1 MCIPISSGGIS
12 SMFGG
17 CERVNAGFLKD
28 IFFSSFVQNCLYYFS
43 FGFYKKRLPA
53 TEEPREAQ
61 NGEQERDLYKDQKS
75 SINLE
80 MQLKGVQTK
89 DSNQEGKEP
98 AAVGKMNSAY
108 RKHEVNNSTKKK
120 VLNKVPEVITEVL
133 NEERQQ
139 DFHPSQQG
147 SENLKMQPK
156 GEQVKDSNQ
165 EGKESVAVGKIIRAY
180 KKHRINNSIREK
192 VLNKVPV
199 AITKKEKAA
208 IDPHQLQ
215 KVIFLQGQIKK
226 FLEKKEEQKAVEM
239 PVFFINQSNYDI
251 KNDEAYASS
260 KHKKSEMKTK
270 EKENQIKELRL
281 KRKELNNKYRAVVEE
296 KKRKMRV
303 ISMVERPDK
312 NWKKTCLNG
321 VKVDAITAVLVDMD
335 IFSDRENVPNGVSY
349 YKNLGEKQFSLD
361 TGSGKKDSYTAP
373 KWFIEKTINEDKEKY
388 CKSEEQKKE
397 LDCKYRVAFKKF
409 NKNALECK
417 KYRKE
422 LEKLD
427 KISRKEFILEC
438 CLLLKE

>member
-1 MCIPISSGGIS
+1 MSGKSNRKISSILLISSGGIS

-17 CERVNAGFLKD
+17 CERVNAGFLED
-28 IFFSSFVQNCLYYFS
+28 IFFSSFVQNIFCWLS
-43 FGFYKKRLPA
+43 FGFYKKRFPA
-53 TEEPREAQ
+53 IEEPRKA
-61 NGEQERDLYKDQKS
+61 S
-75 SINLE
+75 
-80 MQLKGVQTK
+80 
-89 DSNQEGKEP
+89 
-98 AAVGKMNSAY
+98 
-108 RKHEVNNSTKKK
+108 
-120 VLNKVPEVITEVL
+120 

-139 DFHPSQQG
+139 DFYLSQQG

-156 GEQVKDSNQ
+156 GEQVKDFNQ
-165 EGKESVAVGKIIRAY
+165 EGKELVAVGKIIRAY
-180 KKHRINNSIREK
+180 KKHRINNSIKEK
-192 VLNKVPV
+192 VLNKVPGL
-199 AITKKEKAA
+199 ITKERKSPE
-208 IDPHQLQ
+208 ISLVQLQ
-215 KVIFLQGQIKK
+215 IRT
-226 FLEKKEEQKAVEM
+226 FLEKKENQKAVEK
-239 PVFFINQSNYDI
+239 PVIFINQDNYDI

-260 KHKKSEMKTK
+260 KRKKSEMKAK
-270 EKENQIKELRL
+270 EKENQIKELQL
-281 KRKELNNKYRAVVEE
+281 KLEELNNKYRAVVEE

-321 VKVDAITAVLVDMD
+321 VKLQAITDGLVDMD

-349 YKNLGEKQFSLD
+349 YKNLGKKQFSLD
-361 TGSGKKDSYTAP
+361 AGSGEKDSYTAP

-427 KISRKEFILEC
+427 KISRKEFILEAKKKIDENNKIIKKLEKAIKDINSKIEKIRSKKNVEEDLLVSNNVSL
-438 CLLLKE
+438 CLE